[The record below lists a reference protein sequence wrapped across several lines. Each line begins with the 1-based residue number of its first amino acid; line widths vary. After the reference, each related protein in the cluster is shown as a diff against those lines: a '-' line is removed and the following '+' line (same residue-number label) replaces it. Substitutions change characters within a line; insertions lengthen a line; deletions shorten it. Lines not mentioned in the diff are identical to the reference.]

1 MNINKLVETLN
12 DYLTAAGRKKRV
24 QCSRID
30 ELLEK
35 LKKKKIKLKNKLQ
48 HESDNTKRKR
58 LKTNL
63 KIVSLQLKKGNK
75 RRDELKEKCK

>member
-12 DYLTAAGRKKRV
+12 DYLTATGRKKRV

-35 LKKKKIKLKNKLQ
+35 LEKKKIKLKNKLQ

-75 RRDELKEKCK
+75 RRDKLKEKCK